1 MSRGRVSGRGSG
13 KRLSA
18 AGEELLAMADR
29 AGLDRQSRNELREM
43 MVEWSQRFVLR
54 EAGRNPRPSSEAA
67 LVALTVSYLRRI
79 LRAS

>member
-1 MSRGRVSGRGSG
+1 MAGRGFG
-13 KRLSA
+13 RRLSA

-29 AGLDRQSRNELREM
+29 AGLDRKSRDELREL
-43 MVEWSQRFVLR
+43 MVEWSQRFALR